1 MYFIVVIEPTFNKN
15 ESLQVPDGAE
25 AFEGEDTTDDPH
37 KAPDSPEPVELDDS
51 LFDTTFTDAIATGE
65 IKLAYI
71 PDSPTYEDGDD
82 PFDTSAVTD
91 VVKRIEEAEKKAK
104 RTVNLGDTVEF
115 LTGKVEMTGISRPR
129 TRPGETKAKAR
140 PRPQAINLLGDF
152 DDSNLPTAPP
162 QDYSKKGAATTEKSV
177 DLFDKILDTP
187 IKDTSSPLLDKI
199 DLLPKKATGDGTEGE
214 ANKKGDELSKGT
226 GMKDVIDEFDMIS
239 QLDPISGSAESE
251 LPFGIPTSIPSSI
264 AALLTTSTAPNE
276 PEEDEWDEE
285 FAALAAESVHK
296 KPPPGEDEPDE
307 DPFDTSFVD
316 KSAAH
321 GKCELK
327 MIENEFLGD
336 VKSDANAGGDGD
348 DDFDFNPRLGED
360 PPKTLQI
367 QNPPKMN
374 PLEDM
379 SPLSMKAP
387 TIEPHKK
394 ASDSGNEYEIS
405 FEHKVRGQS
414 A

>member
-1 MYFIVVIEPTFNKN
+1 MASKIALHKN
-15 ESLQVPDGAE
+15 EFLQVPDGAE
-25 AFEGEDTTDDPH
+25 AFEGEDTTDDPQ

-71 PDSPTYEDGDD
+71 PDSPTYEDEDD

-91 VVKRIEEAEKKAK
+91 VVKRIEEEEKKAK

-115 LTGKVEMTGISRPR
+115 LTGKVERTGISRPR
-129 TRPGETKAKAR
+129 TRPGEMKAKAR

-162 QDYSKKGAATTEKSV
+162 PDYSKKGATTSEKSV

-187 IKDTSSPLLDKI
+187 IKDTSSPLLEKI
-199 DLLPKKATGDGTEGE
+199 DLLPKKAIGDGTEGE
-214 ANKKGDELSKGT
+214 ANKKDDELSKGN
-226 GMKDVIDEFDMIS
+226 GIKDVIDEFDVIS
-239 QLDPISGSAESE
+239 QLDPISGSAEFE
-251 LPFGIPTSIPSSI
+251 PLAAGVPTSIPSSI

-276 PEEDEWDEE
+276 PEEDEWDDE
-285 FAALAAESVHK
+285 FAALAAESIHK
-296 KPPPGEDEPDE
+296 KPPPGEDEPEE

-316 KSAAH
+316 KSASH

-327 MIENEFLGD
+327 MIENEVLGE
-336 VKSDANAGGDGD
+336 VKSDTTAGGDDD
-348 DDFDFNPRLGED
+348 DDFDFDPRQGES

-367 QNPPKMN
+367 QNAPKLN

-379 SPLSMKAP
+379 SPGSVKAP

-394 ASDSGNEYEIS
+394 ASDSGN
-405 FEHKVRGQS
+405 
-414 A
+414 